1 MSRLLIINSVLGFGS
16 TGRIV
21 MDIASEYEQKGFEV
35 KVAYGRSMREVRG
48 QKNANKAPEY
58 VRLGVRIG
66 SDMDVYCHGILSRL
80 TGKHGLYSRKA
91 TKKFL
96 EWASEYD
103 PDVLW
108 MHNIHGYYINY
119 EMLFDWIKSR
129 PQMQV
134 RWTLHDCW
142 TFTGHC
148 AHFAYVRCDK
158 WKDGCHDCP
167 QLSTYPEAFRDN
179 SIDNYRRKK
188 AAFTGV
194 ADMTLVTPSN
204 WLKDLVKTSYLSEY
218 PVEVK
223 YNTIDTEIFRPV
235 ETSFKK
241 DHGIQDKKMILGVA
255 SMWNERKGFDDF
267 IELARILEEKKT
279 AGEADYKV
287 VLIGLNDEQ
296 IADLDKKNSGILA
309 LPRTSSQKE
318 MVEAYSAADV
328 FVNPTYE
335 DTFPT
340 VNMEA
345 EGCGTPVITYD
356 TGGCRETLKSE
367 KSMVIPQSVDSIV
380 KALGEMDI

>member
-1 MSRLLIINSVLGFGS
+1 M
-16 TGRIV
+16 
-21 MDIASEYEQKGFEV
+21 
-35 KVAYGRSMREVRG
+35 
-48 QKNANKAPEY
+48 
-58 VRLGVRIG
+58 
-66 SDMDVYCHGILSRL
+66 
-80 TGKHGLYSRKA
+80 
-91 TKKFL
+91 
-96 EWASEYD
+96 
-103 PDVLW
+103 
-108 MHNIHGYYINY
+108 
-119 EMLFDWIKSR
+119 
-129 PQMQV
+129 
-134 RWTLHDCW
+134 
-142 TFTGHC
+142 
-148 AHFAYVRCDK
+148 
-158 WKDGCHDCP
+158 
-167 QLSTYPEAFRDN
+167 
-179 SIDNYRRKK
+179 
-188 AAFTGV
+188 
-194 ADMTLVTPSN
+194 
-204 WLKDLVKTSYLSEY
+204 
-218 PVEVK
+218 
-223 YNTIDTEIFRPV
+223 